1 MAGRPTKNP
10 GQKMDVALRIMLTAD
25 MDKLIRLAAEL
36 DGLDISSWARPIL
49 LDVARERIA
58 KTERKRHK

>member
-25 MDKLIRLAAEL
+25 MDKLIRQAAEM

-58 KTERKRHK
+58 KAERKRQR